1 MINDLT
7 LIKLFLS
14 DREIYNNYSPYIR
27 TDALTREGR
36 IIFADIG
43 AFFIEVEGGT
53 EEQFITWFHQI
64 RHRNLSEVQHELY
77 QAIFKRLAT
86 VELEQTEEFLKAV
99 INHFRELDLKEK
111 ILNNIQDRNFSVN
124 DLKNI
129 IEDYDQE
136 PQIDDDDLDELYE
149 PEHFLAATDRRG
161 GLKWRLHC
169 LEKSLKGLVK
179 GDFGVIA
186 APVNAGKS
194 SLLISESV
202 NFAGQ
207 LTEGCVLFFT
217 TEQTRAQVLKRIWAS
232 ALQISSTE
240 LTTDKK
246 NQDRYSEFMHGDK
259 KRIRVFDGNG
269 LYVHH
274 LRQKIKKYKPKLV
287 IIDMLD
293 HIGLKGSTEM
303 ADWRALQK
311 LYHSIRMLAR
321 ECPILGS
328 SQCSADTEGTVDG
341 QEWYQHYI
349 PLRKLEGSKRGKQG
363 AVDFLITVG
372 HDPKFPK
379 TRYIN
384 VAKEKNNSP
393 IQSEVIFDA
402 ETSTFTDYKFG
413 G

>member
-1 MINDLT
+1 MITDLT

-27 TDALTREGR
+27 KDALTKEGR
-36 IIFADIG
+36 LIFEDIG
-43 AFFIEVEGGT
+43 AFFIDVEQGT
-53 EEQFITWFHQI
+53 EEQFITWFHQVK
-64 RHRNLSEVQHELY
+64 HRNFSEVQHEY
-77 QAIFKRLAT
+77 YNQVFKGLSSIQ
-86 VELEQTEEFLKAV
+86 LEKTEDFIKSV
-99 INHFRELDLKEK
+99 INHFKELDVKEK
-111 ILNNIQDRNFSVN
+111 ILANIQDSHNFSLN
-124 DLKNI
+124 EIKNI
-129 IEDYDQE
+129 LEEYEQE
-136 PQIDDDDLDELYE
+136 PEIDEDDEDELYD
-149 PEHFLAATDRRG
+149 PEHFLAVTDRSG

-194 SLLISESV
+194 SLLISECV

-217 TEQTRAQVLKRIWAS
+217 TEQSREQVLKRIWARVLNCS
-232 ALQISSTE
+232 ADG
-240 LTTDKK
+240 LTQSKEQTIQYLKYM
-246 NQDRYSEFMHGDK
+246 NGDK

-269 LYVHH
+269 LYIHH
-274 LRQKIKKYKPKLV
+274 LRQKIAKYKPKLV

-293 HIGLKGSTEM
+293 HIGLKGSSEM

-311 LYHSIRMLAR
+311 LYHGIRMLAR

-328 SQCSADTEGTVDG
+328 SQCSADTEGTVEG

-363 AVDFLITVG
+363 AVDFLITLG
-372 HDPKFPK
+372 YDPKFPK

-393 IQSEVIFDA
+393 MQSEVIFDA
-402 ETSTFTDYKFG
+402 DTSTFTDYAF
-413 G
+413 